1 MLFLRSLPLR
11 ARLSAALAL
20 VVLTGMLACSWPP
33 SIVVVIPAIP
43 SGATSLSVLVS
54 TGSKQAIEN
63 PRYDVS
69 AFVGQ
74 AYRFGIHPPLS
85 ATGTFSVAV
94 AAYDTAGCL
103 LTTTAGDIELT
114 AADNDGFVYGRPE
127 RNLQLSLPPPPAD
140 ASMNCLKGSPAIRTV
155 MQSEDDPT
163 VLTITG
169 WGFAPGVSVLLDG
182 VAALSATRKDATQIE
197 ARVAITPSESGLR
210 QAQVTVKNADGN
222 TAKKDIPLYSVAF
235 APRDRST
242 YTFDMAQEPTSVVTG
257 DLNKDG
263 KLDVVVT
270 GLRNTTQGFMAF
282 FVNQGADK
290 FPKEPSFLDF
300 PRTIDDLQLTDMNGD
315 GWLDVVALSVG
326 AQELIVVL
334 NDGAGNFTIA
344 SALSVAFPAG
354 SSAITLAVGNILGDS
369 FPDIVV
375 LSNATP
381 GVPGSILFYLGGA
394 SGLSYIGSLTL
405 GTVLFG
411 NVTVRDVDNNGRDD
425 LVVAEII
432 PGVLPNPLLGYVQV
446 FLSNGDGT
454 FGIKPSLPTAA
465 GYYHQVVAMNLDAD
479 PLLDLVVS
487 GAFSTSQ
494 LPGTT
499 LSVFVNQGS
508 GNFPASRSEFNTSQ
522 QPFSMALGDI
532 NRDGLTDIALTHT
545 FKEGGGKLSAL
556 LNLGGNRGFAD
567 VTLQPSFPIGFGDN
581 YVASGDLNSDGK
593 VDFVVINR
601 GALKVKQ
608 PALMQLFLN
617 TSL

>member
-11 ARLSAALAL
+11 IRLSTALAL
-20 VVLTGMLACSWPP
+20 VVLLGMLACSWPP

-43 SGATSLSVLVS
+43 TGATSLSVLVS

-94 AAYDTAGCL
+94 AAYDAVGCL
-103 LTTTAGDIELT
+103 LSTTAGDIELT

-127 RNLQLSLPPPPAD
+127 RNLQLALSPPPAD
-140 ASMNCLKGSPAIRTV
+140 ASMNCLKGSPVIRTV

-169 WGFAPGVSVLLDG
+169 WGFAPGASVLLDG

-197 ARVAITPSESGLR
+197 ARVAISPSESGLR
-210 QAQVTVKNADGN
+210 QAQIMVKNADGN
-222 TAKKDIPLYSVAF
+222 TAQKDIPLYSVAF
-235 APRDRST
+235 APRDRNT
-242 YTFDMAQEPTSVVTG
+242 YTFDTALEPTSVVTG

-263 KLDVVVT
+263 KLDIVVT
-270 GLRNTTQGFMAF
+270 GLRSTTQGFMAF
-282 FVNQGADK
+282 FINQGADK
-290 FPKEPSFLDF
+290 FPIQPSFLDF
-300 PRTIDDLQLTDMNGD
+300 PRTIDDLQLADMNGD

-326 AQELIVVL
+326 AQELIVIR
-334 NDGAGNFTIA
+334 NDGAGNFA
-344 SALSVAFPAG
+344 MAAAQSQKFPPGFSV
-354 SSAITLAVGNILGDS
+354 ITLAIGNLIGDAL
-369 FPDIVV
+369 PDIVA
-375 LSNATP
+375 LSNASTGAP
-381 GVPGSILFYLGGA
+381 GYILLYRGDAAGPSLVSGVDMGA
-394 SGLSYIGSLTL
+394 
-405 GTVLFG
+405 VLFG
-411 NVTVRDVDNNGRDD
+411 NVIIRDIDNNGFNDFVLAE
-425 LVVAEII
+425 LV
-432 PGVLPNPLLGYVQV
+432 PGGPQNPLLGYVQV
-446 FLSNGDGT
+446 FLSNGDDT
-454 FGIKPSLPTAA
+454 FSIKPSLATAA
-465 GYYHQVVAMNLDAD
+465 GYYHQVVAMNLDSD

-487 GAFSTSQ
+487 GAFLPNQ
-494 LPGTT
+494 LPSTT

-508 GNFPASRSEFNTSQ
+508 GNFPASRSEFSTSL